1 MSELLRVF
9 LVDDHDVVRAGM
21 RAILTDSFD
30 IVGEADNAD
39 DAIEMIVNRA
49 PDVVVLDVKLP
60 GGGGSAV
67 IEAVR
72 RHNSDIKFMALTVST
87 SRDDVAEMMKAG
99 VDGYITKTTM
109 GDALPSLIE
118 QTAEGL
124 KPVSPDV
131 AGYLL
136 DIAESISTD
145 SSIANLTPREREVVN
160 LIARGYTYKETASRL
175 QMAVKTLENHMG
187 HIFHK
192 LSIASR
198 HELTRIAYDEGY
210 IRPDDD

>member
-1 MSELLRVF
+1 MVSGLKVF

-21 RAILTDSFD
+21 RAILTGTYD
-30 IVGEADNAD
+30 IVGEADNVD
-39 DAIEMIVNRA
+39 SAIELILDRD
-49 PDVVVLDVKLP
+49 PEVVVLDVKLP
-60 GGGGSAV
+60 GGGGGAV

-72 RHNSDIKFMALTVST
+72 RKSPAVKFMALTVST
-87 SRDDVAEMMKAG
+87 SREDVAEMMKAG
-99 VDGYITKTTM
+99 VDGYVTKSTL
-109 GDALPSLIE
+109 GDALPAMIE

-124 KPVSPDV
+124 RPVSADV

-136 DIAESISTD
+136 DIAESIKTD

-160 LIARGYTYKETASRL
+160 LIARGYSYRETAGRL
-175 QMAVKTLENHMG
+175 DMAVKTLENHMG
-187 HIFHK
+187 NIFDK

-210 IRPDDD
+210 VRPDDG